1 MIRRNSMRILS
12 PVQRREFNE
21 LVKEIES
28 KNFTYSSEVS
38 HYITSNHLGSR
49 YPNISGISTF
59 KRGCDTWTMEGGFPR
74 DIYAMLCQRLHL
86 SGKNT
91 SAVAVAFTPY
101 SMMK

>member
-1 MIRRNSMRILS
+1 MRILS

-59 KRGCDTWTMEGGFPR
+59 KRGCDTGGFPC